1 MNLLV
6 SYIVR
11 AILRATGLVAL
22 VLVAVASVVEFVGQL
37 SDVGVAN
44 YGLPQALE
52 YVALRI
58 PHKLFDVLPAA
69 ALIGSLL
76 GLGNLAVHREIVVMR
91 ASGISQYRLIAAAGA
106 AGAVLL
112 VVMWLLGE
120 SLAPSLGDYAR
131 RARTDAL
138 IEGVDTASARSSWFR
153 DGDRLFNLRYPA
165 PGDASGRRVSVFE
178 RSGEGALRR
187 IEEAELVA
195 PVDPDSEVWDM
206 LDYAETEFTDNGTA
220 ARRRDELRR
229 DVGLSPEMLEL
240 AEERV
245 DLLELP
251 ELQQRILYLESRGL
265 DAARF
270 VSAYWGRIASSVSVV
285 LMTMLALPFVLGS
298 LRSASASARM
308 IVGLVIGLGYYVLG
322 ELSANSREVF
332 ALDPVV
338 VAWAPSAILFA
349 ITALAVA
356 RLR

>member
-1 MNLLV
+1 MNLLA
-6 SYIVR
+6 SYIVSS
-11 AILRATGLVAL
+11 ILRATALVAL

-37 SDVGVAN
+37 DDVGLGS
-44 YGLPQALE
+44 YGLPQALA

-76 GLGNLAVHREIVVMR
+76 GLGNLAVHRELVVMR
-91 ASGISQYRLIAAAGA
+91 ASGISQYRLVAAAGA

-112 VVMWLLGE
+112 VIMWLLGE

-138 IEGVDTASARSSWFR
+138 FEDVNTASARSTWFR
-153 DGDRLFNLRYPA
+153 EGDRFFNLRDPA
-165 PGDASGRRVSVFE
+165 QGEAGGQRLSVFE
-178 RSGEGALRR
+178 RDGPTALRR
-187 IEEAELVA
+187 FEEGELVA
-195 PVDPDSEVWDM
+195 PVDPDSDVRDI
-206 LDYAETEFTDNGTA
+206 LDYAETEFTATGTA
-220 ARRRDELRR
+220 AQRVARLRR

-240 AEERV
+240 SEVRV

-251 ELQQRILYLESRGL
+251 ELLQWIGYLESRDL
-265 DAARF
+265 DASRF
-270 VSAYWGRIASSVSVV
+270 LGAYWGRIASSASVV

-322 ELSANSREVF
+322 ELAANSREVF

-338 VAWAPSAILFA
+338 AAWAPVAVLFA

-356 RLR
+356 TLR

>member
-6 SYIVR
+6 SYIVA
-11 AILRATGLVAL
+11 AILRATALVAL
-22 VLVAVASVVEFVGQL
+22 VLVTVASVVEFVGQL
-37 SDVGVAN
+37 GDVGVAS
-44 YGLPQALE
+44 YGLPQALI

-76 GLGNLAVHREIVVMR
+76 GLGNLAVHRELVVMR
-91 ASGISQYRLIAAAGA
+91 ASGISQYRLVAAAGA
-106 AGAVLL
+106 AGVVLL

-138 IEGVDTASARSSWFR
+138 FEDVDTASARSTWFR
-153 DGDRLFNLRYPA
+153 EGDRFFNLRDPA
-165 PGDASGRRVSVFE
+165 QGEASGQRVSVFE
-178 RSGEGALRR
+178 RAGETALRS
-187 IEEAELVA
+187 IEEAELV
-195 PVDPDSEVWDM
+195 PSVDPGSEVWDL
-206 LDYAETEFTDNGTA
+206 LDYGATEFTGTGTS
-220 ARRRDELRR
+220 ARRMEQLRR
-229 DVGLSPEMLEL
+229 DVGLSREMLEFS
-240 AEERV
+240 EVRV
-245 DLLELP
+245 DLLELS
-251 ELQQRILYLESRGL
+251 ELQQRIRYLESRGL
-265 DAARF
+265 DTARF
-270 VSAYWGRIASSVSVV
+270 LGAYWGRIASSVSVV

-308 IVGLVIGLGYYVLG
+308 IVGLIIGLGYYVLG

-338 VAWAPSAILFA
+338 AAWAPSAILFA

>member
-1 MNLLV
+1 MNLLI

-11 AILRATGLVAL
+11 AILRATALVAL
-22 VLVAVASVVEFVGQL
+22 VLVAVASVVEFVGQFG
-37 SDVGVAN
+37 DVGTGS
-44 YGLPQALE
+44 YGLPQAVV

-69 ALIGSLL
+69 ALIGALL
-76 GLGNLAVHREIVVMR
+76 GLGNLAVHREFVVMR
-91 ASGISQYRLIAAAGA
+91 ASGISQYRLVTAAGA

-138 IEGVDTASARSSWFR
+138 FEDVATGSARSTWLR
-153 DGDRLFNLRYPA
+153 EGARMINLRGPTQGEA
-165 PGDASGRRVSVFE
+165 IGQGIRVFE
-178 RSGEGALRR
+178 LADETGIRR
-187 IEEAELVA
+187 IVEAELVP

-206 LDYAETEFTDNGTA
+206 LDYAETEFTGTGTV
-220 ARRRDELRR
+220 ARQMEQFRM
-229 DVGLSPEMLEL
+229 DVGLSREMFEFS
-240 AEERV
+240 EVRV

-251 ELQQRILYLESRGL
+251 ELKQRISYLESRGL

-270 VSAYWGRIASSVSVV
+270 ISAYWGRIASTVSVV

-308 IVGLVIGLGYYVLG
+308 IIGLIIGLGYYVLG

-338 VAWAPSAILFA
+338 AAWAPSAVLFA

>member
-1 MNLLV
+1 VNLLV

-11 AILRATGLVAL
+11 AILRATALVAL

-37 SDVGVAN
+37 GDVGIES
-44 YGLPQALE
+44 YGLPQALI

-69 ALIGSLL
+69 ALIGALL
-76 GLGNLAVHREIVVMR
+76 GLGNLAVHRELVVMR
-91 ASGISQYRLIAAAGA
+91 ASGISQFRLVAAAGT
-106 AGAVLL
+106 AGVVLL

-138 IEGVDTASARSSWFR
+138 FEDVDTASARTTWHR
-153 DGDRLFNLRYPA
+153 EGDRYFMIEEPA
-165 PGDASGRRVSVFE
+165 QGEARGKRVTAFE
-178 RSGEGALRR
+178 SAGVTALRR
-187 IEEAELVA
+187 VEEAELFA
-195 PVDPDSEVWDM
+195 PAEPDSEAWDM
-206 LDYAETEFTDNGTA
+206 LDYAETEFTGTGTT
-220 ARRRDELRR
+220 ARRMERLRR
-229 DVGLSPEMLEL
+229 DVGLSPSMLEIY
-240 AEERV
+240 EDRV

-251 ELQQRILYLESRGL
+251 ELRQKIRYLESRGL
-265 DAARF
+265 DAGRF
-270 VSAYWGRIASSVSVV
+270 LAAYWDRIASSVSVV

-322 ELSANSREVF
+322 ELAANSREVF

-338 VAWAPSAILFA
+338 AAWAPSAVLFV